1 MIAQS
6 IVDWLE
12 AEKGLR
18 LRSST
23 ARSVSGGC
31 INEVYMAETEEGGL
45 IFTRLIAAKSH
56 PWSRF
61 VGPFTISATY

>member
-18 LRSST
+18 SST

-31 INEVYMAETEEGGL
+31 INEAYMAETEEGGL

-61 VGPFTISATY
+61 VGPFTISTTY